1 MCQEAESNLL
11 SIALA
16 ESKDV
21 ADRVALQATQL
32 QSNTEVLQ
40 LLVDL
45 GRQDCQVMQ
54 LLLESSEL
62 KVLQLALKVI
72 NTDSTRCSQGRNMH
86 ICEGIREKSSE
97 RDEKEQRE

>member
-1 MCQEAESNLL
+1 MMCQEAESNLL

-21 ADRVALQATQL
+21 ADRVALQAAQL

-40 LLVDL
+40 LLVEL
-45 GRQDCQVMQ
+45 SQQDGHVMQ

-62 KVLQLALKVI
+62 KVLQLALKVSGNPPI
-72 NTDSTRCSQGRNMH
+72 GRIAFLN
-86 ICEGIREKSSE
+86 
-97 RDEKEQRE
+97 

>member
-72 NTDSTRCSQGRNMH
+72 DTDSARCS
-86 ICEGIREKSSE
+86 
-97 RDEKEQRE
+97 